1 MEIHAVYT
9 KKNKE
14 DLVMPY
20 HGVMTKKEI
29 GQLLNYLDYFQDS
42 GSVFYIEKNGYRF
55 ESEEVRNF
63 RKELDDVGF
72 LLVFDWTQWI
82 SDHEE
87 FKDTNNPIREKIAG
101 ADIETLRKL
110 MTSYIRGDRFNE
122 GLFIHVILKGHISNI
137 LLRLRELAEFMD

>member
-1 MEIHAVYT
+1 
-9 KKNKE
+9 
-14 DLVMPY
+14 MPY
-20 HGVMTKKEI
+20 QGDVTKEEI
-29 GQLLNYLDYFQDS
+29 NSLLNYLEYFQNS

-55 ESEEVRNF
+55 ESDEIRNF

-72 LLVFDWTQWI
+72 LLVFDWKQWI

-87 FKDTNNPIREKIAG
+87 FKDTNRPIREKIAE

-137 LLRLRELAEFMD
+137 LLRLKELAECMD